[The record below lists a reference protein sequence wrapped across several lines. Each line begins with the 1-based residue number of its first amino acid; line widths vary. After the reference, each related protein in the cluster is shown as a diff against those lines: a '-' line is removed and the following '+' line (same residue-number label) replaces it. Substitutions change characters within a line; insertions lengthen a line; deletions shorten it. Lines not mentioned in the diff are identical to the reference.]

1 MKVTK
6 GIGNGVGKLGKSVY
20 YINHG
25 VQIERE
31 YTSSVHNPNTVPQ
44 LAQRLRFKLAS
55 QVSSA
60 LAPAIV
66 LPRKQMQSPRNL
78 FVKAN
83 MGYFYSDGVT
93 AQVTYEA
100 LQLTA
105 GSAPLPPLVLERENG
120 ILSLWFEQEPAANIS
135 RVVYIVYSV
144 VDGGQLAYRVS
155 AIQNDRDTRDGYFRL
170 GIAGVAGDIVVYAYG
185 IFDRS
190 VKSTSKYN
198 NYRVT
203 DALQLATLFST
214 NALRVTEY
222 GFTRTVGALLDAGSS
237 TNPQPG
243 AGQFTLSLNAQWGQK
258 IACTVGEEVLTPAQ
272 SFNVFVT
279 GGTSVI
285 LTTTPEP
292 DYRFIGWCKNGSQT
306 PFSTANQITFTMEEN
321 LSIVAVFQAIEVVS
335 NADTI
340 HGLE

>member
-105 GSAPLPPLVLERENG
+105 GSAPLPPLMLEREQG
-120 ILSLWFEQEPAANIS
+120 ILSVWFEQEPAANIS

-170 GIAGVAGDIVVYAYG
+170 GITGVAGDIVVYAYG

-292 DYRFIGWCKNGSQT
+292 DYRFIGWCKNGSQS